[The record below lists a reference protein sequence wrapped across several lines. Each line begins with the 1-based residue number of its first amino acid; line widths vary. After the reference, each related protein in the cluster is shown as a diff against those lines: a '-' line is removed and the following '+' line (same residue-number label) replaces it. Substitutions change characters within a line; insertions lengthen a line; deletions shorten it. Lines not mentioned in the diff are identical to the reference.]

1 MTLVWTSTFAAQH
14 PHLSSTISIQ
24 RGSGPTA
31 SAWTSHLRA
40 PLLIHLR
47 RLAAAGCYLLQDSNI
62 LAILGA
68 AVSHPE
74 PLPVLVTHAR
84 HGSFINLTLTTYHT
98 LYLAT
103 LPLKMSIDTL
113 SRGEKGTL
121 QMRRGQGARQAIR
134 AEGHWRYGFPGEPG
148 AGEG

>member
-1 MTLVWTSTFAAQH
+1 M
-14 PHLSSTISIQ
+14 Q
-24 RGSGPTA
+24 RGSCPTA
-31 SAWTSHLRA
+31 SARTSRLRA
-40 PLLIHLR
+40 PYLIHLR

-74 PLPVLVTHAR
+74 PLLVLPTHAR

-98 LYLAT
+98 LYSSS
-103 LPLKMSIDTL
+103 LPLKMSVDTL
-113 SRGEKGTL
+113 SRGEKGTP
-121 QMRRGQGARQAIR
+121 QMRRARGARQAIR
-134 AEGHWRYGFPGEPG
+134 AEGHWRYGFPSAPG